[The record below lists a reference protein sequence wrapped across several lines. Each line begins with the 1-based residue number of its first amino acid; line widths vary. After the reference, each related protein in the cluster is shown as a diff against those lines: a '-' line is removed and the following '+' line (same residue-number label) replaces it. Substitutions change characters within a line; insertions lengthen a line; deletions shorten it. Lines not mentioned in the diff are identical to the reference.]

1 MTANRS
7 AGMRKKMLIA
17 IDGSNGALRALDYV
31 GDHFSEVRDLQITL
45 FLVLQGVPPDLW
57 DDGHILSEAEKK
69 DRRTVLDKLIVDQN
83 LKAEPIFR
91 TALEALSRKGINSGG
106 IEKKVVH
113 ESNVSVAECILT
125 EARTGGY
132 QTLVMGRCGRSASA
146 HFLLGST
153 ASKVINHGAGIA
165 ICVVA

>member
-1 MTANRS
+1 MS
-7 AGMRKKMLIA
+7 KKMLIA
-17 IDGSNGALRALDYV
+17 IDGSKGALKALDYA
-31 GDHFSEVRDLQITL
+31 GELFSEARDLQITL

-57 DDGHILSEAEKK
+57 DDGHILSEAERK
-69 DRRTVLDKLIVDQN
+69 DRRAVLDKLIVDQK
-83 LKAEPIFR
+83 LRAEPIFQ
-91 TALEALSRKGINSGG
+91 TALEALTRKGINPAR

-113 ESNVSVAECILT
+113 ESNVNVAECILT

-146 HFLLGST
+146 HFLMGST

-165 ICVVA
+165 ICVVG